1 MNLSKIAKGLLLGPA
16 LLIATS
22 AWAGSKD
29 VLKVSEPVTI
39 NGMKLNV
46 GDYQLK
52 WEGTGPA
59 VELMI
64 IKSHKVV
71 VTVPARFVELSRPG
85 DKSTYVT
92 RMAEDGTVSLSEIR
106 FPGKKYLLAI
116 GPEAGATEAAKEGG
130 QQ

>member
-1 MNLSKIAKGLLLGPA
+1 MKVSKIFKALFLGLPLLA
-16 LLIATS
+16 ATS
-22 AWAGSKD
+22 ALAGNKD
-29 VLKVSEPVTI
+29 SLKLSEPVTI
-39 NGMKLNV
+39 NGTKLDV

-52 WEGTGPA
+52 WDGAGPA
-59 VELMI
+59 VELQI